1 VIEIRRYTTAEG
13 RDVFGEWVANL
24 ADLKARARIAVRID
38 RLAGGNSGDSKSIGE
53 SLHELRIDWGPGY
66 RVYYG
71 KSKGLAC
78 CCCAEEIN
86 ANSLRTSRK
95 RERIGR
101 TTRKGRRWNEA
112 QTQYF
117 S

>member
-1 VIEIRRYTTAEG
+1 VIEIRRYLTAEG
-13 RDVFGEWVANL
+13 RDVFGEWLANL

-38 RLAGGNSGDSKSIGE
+38 RLAGGNFGDSKSILEG
-53 SLHELRIDWGPGY
+53 LHELRVGWGPGY

-71 KSKGLAC
+71 KIETAC
-78 CCCAEEIN
+78 CCCAEETN
-86 ANSLRTSRK
+86 ANSPRISRK
-95 RERIGR
+95 RGR
-101 TTRKGRRWNEA
+101 TGRITRKGRRRNET

>member
-1 VIEIRRYTTAEG
+1 MIEIRRYTTAED

-24 ADLKARARIAVRID
+24 ADLKARALAVRID
-38 RLAGGNSGDSKSIGE
+38 RLASGNSGDSKSIGE
-53 SLHELRIDWGPGY
+53 GLHKLRIDWGLDIACIT
-66 RVYYG
+66 G
-71 KSKGLAC
+71 KSKRLAC
-78 CCCAEEIN
+78 CCCAEETN
-86 ANSLRTSRK
+86 GNSLRISRK

-101 TTRKGRRWNEA
+101 TTGKGRRWNET

>member
-1 VIEIRRYTTAEG
+1 MIEIRRYTTAEG

-38 RLAGGNSGDSKSIGE
+38 RLAGGNSGDSRSMGE
-53 SLHELRIDWGPGY
+53 GLHELRIDW
-66 RVYYG
+66 VLDIACITG
-71 KSKGLAC
+71 KSKALAC

-95 RERIGR
+95 RERTGR
-101 TTRKGRRWNEA
+101 TTRKGRRWNET